1 MLKNFCI
8 LFQFRGDIQM
18 CKNLHGVIDTAE
30 SDTVVLTLRSSAVS
44 LTTQMLMFSAT
55 YQNSFYNL

>member
-1 MLKNFCI
+1 
-8 LFQFRGDIQM
+8 M